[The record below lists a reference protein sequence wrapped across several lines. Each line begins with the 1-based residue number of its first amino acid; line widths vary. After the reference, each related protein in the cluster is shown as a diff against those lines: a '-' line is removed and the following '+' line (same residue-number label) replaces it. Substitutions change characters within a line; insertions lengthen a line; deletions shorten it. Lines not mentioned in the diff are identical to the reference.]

1 MAKTTNRYN
10 ASAGILALDQPKG
23 VEVEQVFA
31 GMGLGADEQP
41 GQMLFAARST
51 SGCHAALFMDK

>member
-1 MAKTTNRYN
+1 MTVL
-10 ASAGILALDQPKG
+10 SAEILPLDQPKG

-41 GQMLFAARST
+41 GQMLFLARST